1 MRIYRPP
8 PQGADYLETGTRI
21 NKINVDEE
29 VDTEKCMIE
38 SQFYRYLMLE
48 LVLFCDDCKTK
59 GKLSTAC
66 MY

>member
-38 SQFYRYLMLE
+38 NQFYRCLMLE
-48 LVLFCDDCKTK
+48 LVLFCDNCKTK

-66 MY
+66 M